1 MTTRW
6 DLPSIRESTYPTPPD
21 LTERRNG
28 AASLPPGEFP
38 AGMEVRA
45 IGCGGVPCVVCEPAA
60 KPQMDSRQTVVYF
73 HGGGYRLGSAER
85 SAPFGARIAVAAGA
99 TVYVVEYRLAPENPF
114 PAGLHDAAAVY
125 GHLLDQGRSDI
136 VLAGDSAGG
145 GLAAALTVAAAQA
158 GLPRPGAL
166 VLMSPW
172 LDLTCQA
179 GTYTTRADTD
189 QLFSLQSAQ
198 QASAMYLQGH
208 DPTDPLVS
216 PVRAPLD
223 GWPPCLVFVSTD
235 EVLLDDSLTFAAG
248 LALARVP
255 VASYVEPGVP
265 HAWPAVFPD
274 LPASVAAVRT
284 IGSFLTHTAVDE
296 LST

>member
-6 DLPSIRESTYPTPPD
+6 DLPPTRQSTYPTPPD
-21 LTERRNG
+21 LIDRRNG
-28 AASLPPGEFP
+28 AAFLPPGEVP
-38 AGMEVRA
+38 AGISVRA
-45 IGCGGVPCVVCEPAA
+45 VECAGVPCFVCEPPA
-60 KPQMDSRQTVVYF
+60 SRHTVLSF

-85 SAPFGARIAVAAGA
+85 SAPFAARFAASAEA
-99 TVYVVEYRLAPENPF
+99 TVYVVEYRLAPEHPF

-125 GHLLDQGRSDI
+125 GHLQGEGRTDL

-145 GLAAALTVAAAQA
+145 GLASALAVAAARA
-158 GLPRPGAL
+158 GLAAPRAL
-166 VLMSPW
+166 ILMSPW
-172 LDLTCQA
+172 LDLTCEA
-179 GTYTTRADTD
+179 GTYASRAETD

-216 PVRAPLD
+216 PGRASLD
-223 GWPPCLVFVSTD
+223 GWPPCLVFASTD
-235 EVLLDDSLTFAAG
+235 EVLLDDSLGFASG

-255 VASYVEPGVP
+255 VTAHLEPGVP

-274 LPASVAAVRT
+274 LPASVSALET
-284 IGSFLTHTAVDE
+284 IGSFLARMGS
-296 LST
+296 STPST

>member
-1 MTTRW
+1 M
-6 DLPSIRESTYPTPPD
+6 
-21 LTERRNG
+21 G
-28 AASLPPGEFP
+28 
-38 AGMEVRA
+38 
-45 IGCGGVPCVVCEPAA
+45 
-60 KPQMDSRQTVVYF
+60 
-73 HGGGYRLGSAER
+73 
-85 SAPFGARIAVAAGA
+85 VAAAA

-125 GHLLDQGRSDI
+125 GHLLETGETDI
-136 VLAGDSAGG
+136 VAAGDSAGG

-158 GLPRPGAL
+158 GLTRPSAL

-179 GTYTTRADTD
+179 ATYSSRAGTD
-189 QLFSLQSAQ
+189 QLFSLQSAE

-208 DPTDPLVS
+208 DPTDPLAS

-223 GWPPCLVFVSTD
+223 GWPRCLIFASTD
-235 EVLLDDSLTFAAG
+235 EVLLDDSLSFASG

-255 VASYVEPGVP
+255 VASYLEPGVP

-284 IGSFLTHTAVDE
+284 IGSFLSGAEVDE
-296 LST
+296 RST